1 MYYTGKGDKGTSKLF
16 NSKSRIDKSEQ
27 IFAVLGT
34 LDELNSFVGL
44 CSTLAGS
51 YDDLFR
57 ILKIEQNR
65 LFSLQAHFA
74 GAMLGFAPEVISEL
88 ESSINSISEKIKSR
102 NSFVVPGGSQ
112 LSASLDVAR
121 TLARRAEREALG
133 LKEEERNRYN
143 KLSFVYLNRLSSLF
157 YVLARY
163 ANDLAGVDE
172 NAPQYL

>member
-16 NSKSRIDKSEQ
+16 NSASRINKSEQ
-27 IFAVLGT
+27 IFSVLGT
-34 LDELNSFVGL
+34 LDELNSFVGF
-44 CSTLAGS
+44 CSTLAGN
-51 YDDLFR
+51 YDDLFKV
-57 ILKIEQNR
+57 LKIEQNR

-74 GAMLGFAPEVISEL
+74 GARLGFTPEIIAEL
-88 ESSINSISEKIKSR
+88 ESSINNLSKKIKPR

-112 LSASLDVAR
+112 LSAALDVAR

-133 LKEEERNRYN
+133 LREEEKNRYN
-143 KLSFVYLNRLSSLF
+143 QLSFVYLNRLSSWF